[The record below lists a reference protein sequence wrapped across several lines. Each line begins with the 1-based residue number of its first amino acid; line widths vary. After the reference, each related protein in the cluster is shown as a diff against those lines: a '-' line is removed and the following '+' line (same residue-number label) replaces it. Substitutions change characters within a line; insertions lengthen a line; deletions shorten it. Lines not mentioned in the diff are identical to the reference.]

1 MAHLKL
7 FALGWLIA
15 LLVAPN
21 SGAGLRRRIG
31 YQLQTWT
38 VDLADLVGLWQIA
51 CREVTCYLLGTGCLH
66 SHTIA
71 GLPNG

>member
-15 LLVAPN
+15 LLVTPN

-38 VDLADLVGLWQIA
+38 VDLADLVGL
-51 CREVTCYLLGTGCLH
+51 
-66 SHTIA
+66 
-71 GLPNG
+71 